1 MSGISVGTEISAPD
15 GYLNLVKGDT
25 YYFLRSSP
33 ITGLVTLLQLVERET
48 KAAVYASE
56 TRPNRNV
63 TLIPLPLILAMARAD
78 FERGV
83 MRTLITAK
91 QAERGLPPWQ
101 QGLEGLNLDVVDSLR
116 RKPARLHA
124 DRVDDKLQAIYPLV
138 QRFDEILDSPDPDLA
153 INRHTRSLG
162 KRFNETRVRLWFYTY
177 LVFGRQRAVLHYA
190 VHKIG
195 RWNRLEKASVVK
207 RGRASAKGRG
217 HGHNTTAEMLEKL
230 VKGYRRECGLGVR
243 LSDIYIRVMKKDFG
257 CQSRWVSEGKKKR
270 LDIYHPQGRAFPTMK
285 TFVYHVLK
293 VIGLRKVQTTLYGK
307 VRARSKLLP
316 VRGSFTE
323 SSWNLMQRVEA
334 DAFAIEELPRG
345 YVEGS
350 SLPPLYVSTRR
361 DTASGMK
368 TGIGFSQ
375 GSERAS
381 SYRMAKFC
389 EAIPKE
395 RFCMLFGVKIRPQ
408 QWPSE
413 GASPADITDRGPG
426 ATAGAQSRDEDYRQV
441 VRETAPSHAGQSK
454 AVIESSNPK
463 SASNAEAPNF
473 VKSDLHSIELA
484 RKAIWDL
491 LRFNES
497 CNVGDR
503 IPPDLADHVSRPT
516 PNGLWEALDKLGRND
531 AVQIPFEDAV
541 RAYLDLVPAKLTRAG
556 VVLAGRNY
564 FSLGPEFLQARESVT
579 GDQEVDIKVYVL
591 EACVRHIWFD
601 WKQRLIELDVRYP
614 IPVDSVVKYMSLAE
628 AEQYHKY
635 AKDRDRE
642 HIEHRRAAQL
652 ETEQEYE
659 AQTGLDW
666 NSGKRVNGR
675 PKRGGRTAK
684 QEAGE
689 AKHATSGTGAA

>member
-1 MSGISVGTEISAPD
+1 MSGISVGTEISAPE

-48 KAAVYASE
+48 KAAVYDSK

-63 TLIPLPLILAMARAD
+63 TLVPLPLIVAMARAD

-83 MRTLITAK
+83 TRALITAK
-91 QAERGLPPWQ
+91 EASRGLPPWQ

-116 RKPARLHA
+116 RNPAKLHS

-138 QRFDEILDSPDPDLA
+138 QRFDEILDSPDPDA
-153 INRHTRSLG
+153 TINRHTRSLG

-177 LVFGRQRAVLHYA
+177 LAFGRQRAVLHYA
-190 VHKIG
+190 IHKIG
-195 RWNRLEKASVVK
+195 RWNRLEKVSTVK
-207 RGRASAKGRG
+207 RGRASAKGKG
-217 HGHNTTAEMLEKL
+217 HGHNTTAEMLQLME
-230 VKGYRRECGLGVR
+230 KGYRRECGLGVK
-243 LSDIYIRVMKKDFG
+243 LSDIYVRVMKKDFG
-257 CQSRWVSEGKKKR
+257 CLSRRVTEGTRKR
-270 LDIYHPQGRAFPTMK
+270 VEIYHPQGKAFPTMK
-285 TFVYHVLK
+285 TFIYHVLK

-334 DAFAIEELPRG
+334 DAYAIEELPRG

-350 SLPPLYVSTRR
+350 SLPPLYVGYRR

-389 EAIPKE
+389 EAISKV
-395 RFCMLFGVKIRPQ
+395 RFCMLFGIKIRAE

-413 GASPADITDRGPG
+413 GISPSDITDRGPG
-426 ATAGAQSRDEDYRQV
+426 ATIGAQSRDEDYRPV
-441 VRETAPSHAGQSK
+441 VRELAPSHAGQSK
-454 AVIESSNPK
+454 AVIESANPK
-463 SASNAEAPNF
+463 SASNSEAPNF
-473 VKSDLHSIELA
+473 VQSDLHSIELA

-491 LRFNES
+491 IKFNES

-503 IPPDLADHVSRPT
+503 VPPDLADRVSRPT
-516 PNGLWEALDKLGRND
+516 PNGLWEALNELGRND
-531 AVQIPFEDAV
+531 AVQMPFEDAV

-564 FSLGPEFLQARESVT
+564 FSPGPEFLQARESVT
-579 GDQEVDIKVYVL
+579 GGQEVDIKVYVL

-614 IPVDSVVKYMSLAE
+614 IPVDSVVKYMSLSE

-635 AKDRDRE
+635 SKDRDRE
-642 HIEHRRAAQL
+642 HIEHRRAVQL

-666 NSGKRVNGR
+666 ASDKRVSGR
-675 PKRGGRTAK
+675 PKRGGRTAR

-689 AKHATSGTGAA
+689 AKHATTGAGAA

>member
-1 MSGISVGTEISAPD
+1 MSGISVGTEINAPE

-48 KAAVYASE
+48 KAAVYDSK

-63 TLIPLPLILAMARAD
+63 TLVPLPLIVAMARAD

-83 MRTLITAK
+83 MRALINAK
-91 QAERGLPPWQ
+91 EASRGLPPWQ
-101 QGLEGLNLDVVDSLR
+101 RGLEGLNLDVVDSLR
-116 RKPARLHA
+116 RNPSKLHS

-138 QRFDEILDSPDPDLA
+138 QRFDEILDSPDPDA
-153 INRHTRSLG
+153 TINRHTRSLG

-177 LVFGRQRAVLHYA
+177 LAFGRQRAVLHYA
-190 VHKIG
+190 IHKIG
-195 RWNRLEKASVVK
+195 RWNRLEKVSTVK
-207 RGRASAKGRG
+207 RGRASAKGKG
-217 HGHNTTAEMLEKL
+217 HGHNTTAEMLKL
-230 VKGYRRECGLGVR
+230 MEKGYRRECGLGVK
-243 LSDIYIRVMKKDFG
+243 LSDIYVRVMKKDFG
-257 CQSRWVSEGKKKR
+257 CRTRRVIEGKKER
-270 LDIYHPQGRAFPTMK
+270 AEIFHPQGKAFPTMK

-293 VIGLRKVQTTLYGK
+293 VIGARVVQATLYGK

-316 VRGSFTE
+316 VRGSFSE
-323 SSWNLMQRVEA
+323 GSWNLMQRVEA

-361 DTASGMK
+361 DTASGVK

-389 EAIPKE
+389 EAIPKD
-395 RFCMLFGVKIRPQ
+395 RFCMLFGIKIRPQ
-408 QWPSE
+408 QWPSQ

-426 ATAGAQSRDEDYRQV
+426 ATAGAQSRDEDYRPV
-441 VRETAPSHAGQSK
+441 IRELAPSHAGQSK
-454 AVIESSNPK
+454 AVIESANPK

-473 VKSDLHSIELA
+473 VQSDLHSIELA

-491 LRFNES
+491 IKFNES

-503 IPPDLADHVSRPT
+503 IPPDLADRVSRPT
-516 PNGLWEALDKLGRND
+516 PNGLWEALDGLGRND
-531 AVQIPFEDAV
+531 AVQVPFEDAV

-564 FSLGPEFLQARESVT
+564 FSPGSEFLQARGAVT
-579 GDQEVDIKVYVL
+579 GSQEVCIKVYVL
-591 EACVRHIWFD
+591 EGCIRHIWFD

-614 IPVDSVVKYMSLAE
+614 IPVDSFVKYMSLTE

-635 AKDRDRE
+635 AKNRDRE
-642 HIEHRRAAQL
+642 HIEHRRAVQL
-652 ETEQEYE
+652 ETEQDYE
-659 AQTGLDW
+659 AQTGLEWD
-666 NSGKRVNGR
+666 SDKRVNGR
-675 PKRGGRTAK
+675 PKRGGHTAR

-689 AKHATSGTGAA
+689 AKHATTGARAA